1 MVTISYID
9 ADNYVSLP
17 QYVVMLCVTF
27 HAIIDTMPRRNFC
40 ARFSNLA
47 RGNAVARL
55 TPAIAIDV
63 GNYAKTYR

>member
-1 MVTISYID
+1 MRTIMCLSPNLMLGRHVSCDHYD
-9 ADNYVSLP
+9 ATRAATSA
-17 QYVVMLCVTF
+17 Q
-27 HAIIDTMPRRNFC
+27 
-40 ARFSNLA
+40 RFSNLA